1 LPAKKDPTRER
12 LILCINATL
21 QKKAQDIVVLNLKQI
36 SAFTDY
42 MIICS
47 GTSERQV
54 QAIAQEI
61 QLFLKKADVRPLG
74 VEGAANG
81 QWVLLDYGD
90 VVISVFHEPIR
101 AFYDLENLW
110 DAPRMKV
117 DENKKEVKRLSR
129 EMA

>member
-1 LPAKKDPTRER
+1 
-12 LILCINATL
+12 
-21 QKKAQDIVVLNLKQI
+21 
-36 SAFTDY
+36 
-42 MIICS
+42 
-47 GTSERQV
+47 
-54 QAIAQEI
+54 
-61 QLFLKKADVRPLG
+61 
-74 VEGAANG
+74 VEGEANG

-101 AFYDLENLW
+101 DFYDLENLW

>member
-1 LPAKKDPTRER
+1 MPAQKDNTRQR
-12 LILCINATL
+12 LISCINATL
-21 QKKAQDIVVLNLKQI
+21 QKKAKEIIVLNLKNL

-47 GTSERQV
+47 GTSQREV
-54 QAIAQEI
+54 QAISESI
-61 QLFLKKADVRPLG
+61 QKFLKEAGIRPLG
-74 VEGAANG
+74 VEGEANG
-81 QWVLLDYGD
+81 QWILLDYDD
-90 VVISVFHEPIR
+90 VVISVFYEPIR

-117 DENKKEVKRLSR
+117 NENKKEVKRLSK

>member
-1 LPAKKDPTRER
+1 MPAPKDETRQR

-21 QKKAQDIVVLNLKQI
+21 QKKAKDIIVLNLKKV

-47 GTSERQV
+47 GTSEREV
-54 QAIAQEI
+54 QAIAESI
-61 QLFLKKADVRPLG
+61 QKFLKEAGIRPLG
-74 VEGAANG
+74 VEGEANA
-81 QWVLLDYGD
+81 QWVLLDYAD
-90 VVISVFHEPIR
+90 VVISVFYEPTR

-110 DAPRMKV
+110 DAPKMKV
-117 DENKKEVKRLSR
+117 NENKKEVKRLTR

>member
-1 LPAKKDPTRER
+1 MPAKKDPTRER

-21 QKKAQDIVVLNLKQI
+21 QKKAREIVVLNLKKV

-61 QLFLKKADVRPLG
+61 QQFLKKADVRPMG
-74 VEGAANG
+74 VEGEANG

-101 AFYDLENLW
+101 DFYDLENLW
-110 DAPRMKV
+110 DVPRMKV

>member
-21 QKKAQDIVVLNLKQI
+21 QKKAREIVVLNLKKV

-61 QLFLKKADVRPLG
+61 QQFLKKADVRPMG
-74 VEGAANG
+74 VEGEANG

-101 AFYDLENLW
+101 DFYDLENLW
-110 DAPRMKV
+110 DVPRMKV

>member
-1 LPAKKDPTRER
+1 LPAQKDNTRQR

-21 QKKAQDIVVLNLKQI
+21 QKKAKEIIVLNLKNI

-47 GTSERQV
+47 GTSQREV
-54 QAIAQEI
+54 QAISESI
-61 QLFLKKADVRPLG
+61 QKFLKEAGIRPLG
-74 VEGAANG
+74 VEGEANG
-81 QWVLLDYGD
+81 QWILLDYDD
-90 VVISVFHEPIR
+90 VVISVFYEPIR

-117 DENKKEVKRLSR
+117 NENKKEVKRLSK